1 VGLGAWLG
9 GAGILLYHF
18 YTINPLTSIWTVIV
32 FPLVVGVLTFGF
44 LKIILSFLLPTV
56 SAILGVLVTGLA
68 ELLIWIVKLFAHLDI
83 SQILTGQ
90 VSSVPIILYY
100 CFVLFAGFVY
110 FRRPL
115 IKKAICTAMVLVMIA
130 FLGVTKWQR
139 THRGNLV
146 LTALDVGHGQAIVAR
161 LPGKANILFDAGS
174 LYKSDIGRRIV
185 APFLDY
191 SGINRIDSIIISHN
205 DVDHINGIPEIVEY
219 CKVGGVYVNDDF
231 FDKTDQW
238 GTARFLAQSLRKKGL
253 KIQRLGKELNLARK
267 AKIRILWPTEQILQG
282 EELSDNDRS
291 AVTLIEFAGTKIL
304 LCSDIEKFAQ
314 RELVRLYPELK
325 ADVVVLPHHG
335 LGKTLDTDFL
345 EKLDADILIC
355 SCGRS
360 QYEKQQV
367 INFQNGAKA
376 FYTPKDGAVV
386 VYVEKDGTIKLVSRD

>member
-1 VGLGAWLG
+1 
-9 GAGILLYHF
+9 
-18 YTINPLTSIWTVIV
+18 VIV
-32 FPLVVGVLTFGF
+32 FPLVVGILTVGF

-83 SQILTGQ
+83 SQILVGH
-90 VSSVPIILYY
+90 VSVEPVILYY
-100 CFVLFAGFVY
+100 CFVLFAFFVY

-130 FLGVTKWQR
+130 FLGATKWQR
-139 THRGNLV
+139 TYRDNLV
-146 LTALDVGHGQAIVAR
+146 LTALDVGHGQAILAR

-191 SGINRIDSIIISHN
+191 GGISKIDAIIISHN
-205 DVDHINGIPEIVEY
+205 DVDHINGIPEIAEH
-219 CKVGGVYVNDDF
+219 CRIDKVYANDVF
-231 FDKTDQW
+231 ETTDKW
-238 GTARFLAQSLRKKGL
+238 GTAKFLEESLYEKGL
-253 KIQRLGKELNLARK
+253 EIQPMGKELSLASR
-267 AKIRILWPTEQILQG
+267 AKIRILWPTEQILQN

-291 AVTLIEFAGTKIL
+291 VVTLIEFAGREIL
-304 LCSDIEKFAQ
+304 LCSDIGKFAQ
-314 RELVRLYPELK
+314 RELLRLYPELK

-335 LGKTLDTDFL
+335 LVKTLEADFL

-355 SCGRS
+355 SCGRG
-360 QYEKQQV
+360 QYERQQV